1 MKTILY
7 IVLLIA
13 CFMIIPARWIDGV
26 FMPHLQISGDGEE
39 AMNNYEFTA
48 ILIRLGI
55 SAIVAFVLLLLPR
68 LFKR

>member
-1 MKTILY
+1 
-7 IVLLIA
+7 
-13 CFMIIPARWIDGV
+13 MIIPARWIESV
-26 FMPHLQISGDGEE
+26 VMSHLQVSGDGEE

-55 SAIVAFVLLLLPR
+55 SAVAAFVLLSLPR